1 MNSKDLENRLN
12 KIKKEDIIWI
22 IYMIIIILSFL
33 ANEIEKKYFIEN
45 DEQAKKQY
53 QNLMIFIF
61 SILLIVYSYFTYD
74 NYQDIKVLKQT
85 DSESKIKFTYISF
98 VATILI
104 LLSGIL
110 FLYIA
115 LNDEEIETEIA
126 FN

>member
-1 MNSKDLENRLN
+1 MNNEDLENRLN
-12 KIKKEDIIWI
+12 KIKTEDIIWI

-53 QNLMIFIF
+53 HNLMIFIF

-74 NYQDIKVLKQT
+74 NYQDIKTLKQT